1 MSPTASS
8 TVHSTDDDAEAWRA
22 SLFSAAHTAHAFS
35 PEPVD
40 PAVIAAVY
48 EDIRW
53 APTQMNSQPLRLT
66 LIESAS
72 ARDRLGPHMSRGNR
86 EKTLAA
92 PLTILAAWDP
102 VWHQHLDVLA
112 PQKPQ
117 AAAKL
122 DRDLPAREAIGRRS
136 ALLQT
141 GYLIL
146 GLRAHGLHAG
156 PMTGFHAA
164 GVDAE
169 FHADTG
175 WRTEV
180 IINVGRAPSA
190 DDDDAVRPRA
200 GRLSFADASRVY

>member
-1 MSPTASS
+1 MSSTASPS
-8 TVHSTDDDAEAWRA
+8 VHPTDDDAAAWRA
-22 SLFSAAHTAHAFS
+22 ILFSGAHTTHAFRCD
-35 PEPVD
+35 PVD
-40 PAVIAAVY
+40 PAVIGAVY

-66 LIESAS
+66 LIESAP
-72 ARDRLGPHMSRGNR
+72 ARARLGRHLSRGNR

-102 VWHQHLDVLA
+102 AWHEHLDVLA

-122 DRDLPAREAIGRRS
+122 DRDLPARETIGRRS

-156 PMTGFHAA
+156 PMTGFNAA

-180 IINVGRAPSA
+180 IINVGWAPST
-190 DDDDAVRPRA
+190 DDDESVRPRA